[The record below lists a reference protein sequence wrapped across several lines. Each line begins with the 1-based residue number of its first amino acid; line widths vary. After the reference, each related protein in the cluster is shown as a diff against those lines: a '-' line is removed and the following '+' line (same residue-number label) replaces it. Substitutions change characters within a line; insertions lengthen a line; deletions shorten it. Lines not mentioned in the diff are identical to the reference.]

1 MKLLKKEILAVV
13 IPTYNEADNIENI
26 IRNVNKYISRLDHII
41 IVDDD
46 SPDKTGK
53 IAKKLKVKFKNLHVI
68 IRKGK
73 NGRGSAV
80 IDGFKFALGLK
91 PSYVVEMDADFS
103 HKPEDIPRLR
113 KQMSKNVG
121 LVIGSRYMKGS
132 EIQNWPRKRK
142 IFSHFANLYAKIIL
156 QIPISDYTNGFR
168 LYSKIALEF
177 LLSQDFKTTGYIVLS
192 ETAYKLHKAGFKF
205 EEIPIVFI
213 NRKRGVS
220 NVNRSEIKNAFLG
233 VLKIRWG
240 SSH

>member
-1 MKLLKKEILAVV
+1 MKQFKREILVVV
-13 IPTYNEADNIENI
+13 IPTYNEADNIEYLIKNVKNNI
-26 IRNVNKYISRLDHII
+26 SPHDHVV

-46 SPDKTGK
+46 SPDKTGR
-53 IAKKLKVKFKNLHVI
+53 IAKNLKVKFKNLHVI

-80 IDGFKFALGLK
+80 IDGFKYALDLK
-91 PSYVVEMDADFS
+91 PTYFVEMDADFS

-113 KQMSKNVG
+113 KLMAKNVG
-121 LVIGSRYMKGS
+121 MVIGSRYMRGS
-132 EIQNWPRKRK
+132 RIQNWPLKRK
-142 IFSHFANLYAKIIL
+142 IFSHLANLYAKTIL

-168 LYSKIALEF
+168 LYSKNALEF
-177 LLSQDFKTTGYIVLS
+177 LLSQDLKTKGYIVLS
-192 ETAYKLHKAGFKF
+192 ETAYKLHRAGFKF

-220 NVNRSEIKNAFLG
+220 NVNRSEIKNAFFG

-240 SSH
+240 SH